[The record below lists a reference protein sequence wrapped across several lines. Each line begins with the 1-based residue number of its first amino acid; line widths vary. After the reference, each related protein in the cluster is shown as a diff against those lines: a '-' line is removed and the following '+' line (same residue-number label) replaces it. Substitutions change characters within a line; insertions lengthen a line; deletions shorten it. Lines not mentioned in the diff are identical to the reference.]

1 MHKGPALAD
10 RGEKPDLGVG
20 ENGMQ
25 LAQTGQALGASYRF
39 GERIG
44 SGAVGEVW
52 TVTSVEGGTFAAKVL
67 REEHADDPSLVE
79 RFVRE
84 RSVLL
89 GLQDSSIVAVRDMV
103 VEGRHLAIIMDFVA
117 GGSLRDALR
126 ETGPLAPADAL
137 AVTVEV
143 FDALAF
149 AHSRGVTH
157 RDIKPDNVLLTR
169 PWTEWTPG
177 SVRVSDFGIA
187 DVVGERIRQTTGLI
201 GTPQYMPPELISSGR
216 SGPRG
221 DVYSAG
227 VLLYELLAGR
237 TPFAGPGTDFSIA
250 YRHVSSR
257 PPRIPVDNGV
267 WELLDRLLSKDPDL
281 RPTAGEAA
289 AALRRLA
296 PRLAGHPPLA
306 AGEAPAEFDDA
317 ARPATVVRGAFTD
330 EELTALAAA
339 APAGTLAGEDAE
351 VPDLGDS
358 GSATI
363 VRSLPRRGTQPRPEP
378 RTQEEETTAF
388 WRTRK
393 ALLLAAAAVLAVV
406 VMVVGFILL
415 SPADGKAPSAG
426 AGERLSAQLQG
437 SALPTGLTISRD
449 ASYEPST
456 GRVLLKVTYSAQKAP
471 LSGDFLEVIPGLE
484 DGAACPAVSWDTTS
498 ASRNQGAVTGVDVD
512 CGWNISGVDLASGG
526 TASVTAMVP
535 VAPADQQ
542 VLEEWLSAG
551 AAATQAATQD
561 TTVRGTAYPV
571 QRLTGVEVRTPARV
585 VTPSPLTITLVP
597 VWPGGADELNPLY
610 VSPASGKPSQ
620 MLAAVA
626 GGEQGVRFSDGCGG
640 ALAVDSSGLTVTAL
654 QISPQCTVR
663 ASVGNF
669 TDLQS
674 PGFGITSR
682 ENSGN

>member
-1 MHKGPALAD
+1 
-10 RGEKPDLGVG
+10 
-20 ENGMQ
+20 MQ
-25 LAQTGQALGASYRF
+25 LAQTGQALGAAYRF

-52 TVTSVEGGTFAAKVL
+52 TVASAEGGTFAAKVL

-89 GLQDSSIVAVRDMV
+89 DLQNSSIVSVRDMV
-103 VEGRHLAIIMDFVA
+103 VEGRRLAIVMDFVA

-126 ETGPLAPADAL
+126 EAGPLAPAEAL
-137 AVTVEV
+137 AVAAEV
-143 FDALAF
+143 CDALAF

-169 PWTEWTPG
+169 PWTDWTPG

-187 DVVGERIRQTTGLI
+187 DVVGERVRETTGLI

-216 SGPRG
+216 AGPQG

-237 TPFAGPGTDFSIA
+237 TPFAGPGTDFSVA
-250 YRHVSSR
+250 YRHVSAR
-257 PPRIPVDNGV
+257 PPRIPVDDGV
-267 WELLDRLLSKDPDL
+267 WELLDRLLAKDPGL

-289 AALRRLA
+289 AALRRLG
-296 PRLAGHPPLA
+296 PRLAGQPPLA
-306 AGEAPAEFDDA
+306 AGEAPSEFDDV

-330 EELTALAAA
+330 EELTELAAA
-339 APAGTLAGEDAE
+339 APAGDAV
-351 VPDLGDS
+351 VPDLGDA

-363 VRSLPRRGTQPRPEP
+363 VRSLPRRNTPAQPEP
-378 RTQEEETTAF
+378 TSQEEEATPF

-406 VMVVGFILL
+406 VMIAGFIVL
-415 SPADGKAPSAG
+415 SPADRTTASAG
-426 AGERLSAQLQG
+426 AGEKLFTQLQG

-456 GRVLLKVTYSAQKAP
+456 GRIRLKVTYSAQKAP

-484 DGAACPAVSWDTTS
+484 NGADCPAVSWDAAS
-498 ASRNQGAVTGVDVD
+498 ASRNQGSVTGVDAE
-512 CGWNISGVDLASGG
+512 CGWNISGLEIAAGG

-535 VAPADQQ
+535 VAPGDQQ
-542 VLEEWLSAG
+542 ALEEWLGAA

-561 TTVRGTAYPV
+561 TDTKGTAYPV

-654 QISPQCTVR
+654 QITPQCTVR

-669 TDLQS
+669 TELQS
-674 PGFGITSR
+674 PVFGITSR
-682 ENSGN
+682 ENSTR